1 MNRQIRNIIEE
12 YNEPFWFAK
21 VSVTMD
27 SIAED
32 EAVLN
37 LKFPQQYIE
46 FLQELGSGG
55 LFGVDIFGV
64 TKTGYRTH
72 VTETLRYREYGLPEN
87 FLIVENC
94 DEWVYC
100 IDCNTGE
107 VVSWDCSGY
116 VLKNYDDFDSFF
128 LNELKEAVDNA

>member
-1 MNRQIRNIIEE
+1 MESV
-12 YNEPFWFAK
+12 AK
-21 VSVTMD
+21 
-27 SIAED
+27 D

-64 TKTGYRTH
+64 TKTSYRTH
-72 VTETLRYREYGLPEN
+72 VTETLHYREYSLPKN

-94 DEWVYC
+94 DAWVYC

-107 VVSWDCSGY
+107 VVSWDNPSGY
-116 VLKNYDDFDSFF
+116 SDFLPIEEANAALPELIENYNKTHDTNKARKF
-128 LNELKEAVDNA
+128 LALFI